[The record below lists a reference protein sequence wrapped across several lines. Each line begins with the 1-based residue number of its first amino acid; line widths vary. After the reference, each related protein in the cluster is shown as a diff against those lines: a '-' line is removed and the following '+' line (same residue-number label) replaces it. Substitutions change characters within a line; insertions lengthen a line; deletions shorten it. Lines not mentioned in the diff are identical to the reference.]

1 MIMGSLLVMMR
12 ANSLLSAL
20 ISQREMALI
29 VILHSERSPVN
40 PVGTPLPSD
49 FFDCPIGEQGTRDS

>member
-1 MIMGSLLVMMR
+1 MIMGSLLAMTR

-20 ISQREMALI
+20 ISQKRKALI

-40 PVGTPLPSD
+40 REKTPLPSG
-49 FFDCPIGEQGTRDS
+49 FFDCP